1 MSIDAIPGLSAART
15 ADGQPAP
22 GATEPDGGGALT
34 FAGLIDGLAQQ
45 QSQADTAL
53 IDLATDGEQDLA
65 DVVLAVEMESIAF
78 ELAIQ
83 IRNRLVD
90 AYNEIFRMA
99 I

>member
-15 ADGQPAP
+15 AGGQPAP
-22 GATEPDGGGALT
+22 GATEPGGDAVT
-34 FAGLIDGLAQQ
+34 FAGLIDGLTQQ